1 VYSGDTGPE
10 GGFDGL
16 CAGADLVVAEASY
29 QGAQEDHDYPYHLAA
44 ATAGAIARGASA
56 GRLMLTHLRPTL
68 DPARSVEEA
77 EATFGRPVE
86 LAVPG
91 LETDV

>member
-1 VYSGDTGPE
+1 MTGLLKHFWRKRNNLHE
-10 GGFDGL
+10 FL
-16 CAGADLVVAEASY
+16 CTQLTGYRTEYPGAD
-29 QGAQEDHDYPYHLAA
+29 
-44 ATAGAIARGASA
+44 
-56 GRLMLTHLRPTL
+56 RLMLTHLRPTL

-91 LETDV
+91 LMTDV

>member
-1 VYSGDTGPE
+1 MT
-10 GGFDGL
+10 L
-16 CAGADLVVAEASY
+16 HAGIYAFVAAILLSIATV
-29 QGAQEDHDYPYHLAA
+29 QRMTALARR
-44 ATAGAIARGASA
+44 AGA